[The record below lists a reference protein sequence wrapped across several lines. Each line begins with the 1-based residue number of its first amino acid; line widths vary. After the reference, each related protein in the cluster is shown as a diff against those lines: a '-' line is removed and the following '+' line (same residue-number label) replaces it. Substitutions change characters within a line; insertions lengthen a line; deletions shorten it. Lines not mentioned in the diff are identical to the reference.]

1 MKTRITKSQNRQLC
15 MKCNGADIETHG
27 LYCPDN
33 KPQPTPGPRDHTP
46 TPWEYL
52 GRASFNGRRIGVIG
66 THVAVVSGLSNV
78 EENMAFILSAVNN
91 YTRQREIIGEL
102 QTAIEKMRAMLPKEA
117 TATESLM
124 FQSGLLEALA
134 RSRKAIGESK

>member
-1 MKTRITKSQNRQLC
+1 MSDDLC
-15 MKCNGADIETHG
+15 IDCKRDMAR
-27 LYCPDN
+27 YCQSCMA
-33 KPQPTPGPRDHTP
+33 K
-46 TPWEYL
+46 YL
-52 GRASFNGRRIGVIG
+52 S
-66 THVAVVSGLSNV
+66 
-78 EENMAFILSAVNN
+78 EN
-91 YTRQREIIGEL
+91 TRQREIIGEL